1 MRLYLVIAMALPA
14 LAQRVNFVA
23 CPLVR
28 DTKTVPCFLAE
39 YQGETYFLGIQQD
52 ITADFYPPQLL
63 HEMLVEGTI
72 ADGPRVCG
80 GIPLKPLHVSVLPEL
95 NRACNTILPA
105 EPGIEAPPAKRP
117 AGPSTRRAPVSTA
130 ALPPA
135 KPEPPFTEREF
146 VIQYDFDSDF
156 LFARNTRQLTDI
168 AEYARVSKA
177 QSIEVVGY
185 RGSTLL
191 STGNVLIEKADVSRL
206 RAERVAA
213 VLKGLGTP
221 PSAVSWMSESAA
233 ANGATDFE
241 SRRVAVRIV
250 PISKENTP

>member
-1 MRLYLVIAMALPA
+1 MRLYLVLAMALPA
-14 LAQRVNFVA
+14 LAQHANFVA

-63 HEMLVEGTI
+63 HEALVEGT
-72 ADGPRVCG
+72 AAPGPRVCG
-80 GIPLKPLHVSVLPEL
+80 GIPLKPLHVSVLPQL

-117 AGPSTRRAPVSTA
+117 AGPSTRQAPVSTA
-130 ALPPA
+130 AIPPK
-135 KPEPPFTEREF
+135 KPEPPFLEREF

-177 QSIEVVGY
+177 QTIEVTGY
-185 RGSTLL
+185 RSSTLL
-191 STGNVLIEKADVSRL
+191 SNGNVLIEKADVSRL
-206 RAERVAA
+206 RAERVAE

-221 PSAVSWMSESAA
+221 ASLVRWMSEPAA
-233 ANGATDFE
+233 ANGATDYE